1 MDNKKIFVGNLSYGT
16 TMETLTEAFLKFG
29 EIVDS
34 YKPEG
39 KGFAFITFSTEEQAL
54 NAIEGMNGVELDGR
68 ELSVSIA
75 KPKEDRPR
83 RSFGGSAGGDRR
95 GGSGGG
101 YGQNRGGGDRRDFR
115 NRY

>member
-1 MDNKKIFVGNLSYGT
+1 MKKIFIGNLSYGT
-16 TMETLTEAFLKFG
+16 TMETLTETFLKYG

-39 KGFAFITFSTEEQAL
+39 KGFAFITFSTEEQAQ
-54 NAIEGMNGVELDGR
+54 NAIEEMNGKELDGR
-68 ELSVSIA
+68 EISVSIA

-83 RSFGGSAGGDRR
+83 RSFGGDRR
-95 GGSGGG
+95 GGG
-101 YGQNRGGGDRRDFR
+101 YNRDRGGDRRDFR

>member
-1 MDNKKIFVGNLSYGT
+1 MDKKKIFIGNLSYGT
-16 TMETLTEAFLKFG
+16 TMETLTETFLKFG

-54 NAIEGMNGVELDGR
+54 NAIEAMNGQELDGR
-68 ELSVSIA
+68 ALSISIA

-83 RSFGGSAGGDRR
+83 RNFGGGDRR
-95 GGSGGG
+95 GG
-101 YGQNRGGGDRRDFR
+101 YNNDRRGGGDRRGG
-115 NRY
+115 YGY